1 MEVNCFQILLIYVTF
16 YVYHVQKV
24 VHNDLIKKWKPE
36 YMRHRRLKGLEWCL
50 LCVTVIIF
58 LYGWSTYWVIYNSIK
73 NDKSPGK
80 SAAQKSADLVR
91 SCQTRRRVLQESGE
105 KCVGG
110 RGGGGVWNNY
120 QMSALKFRKNMSPNC
135 RHPPAPPILSYSEV
149 ERKNVLSQ

>member
-36 YMRHRRLKGLEWCL
+36 YMRHRRLKGLEWSL
-50 LCVTVIIF
+50 LCVIVIIF

-91 SCQTRRRVLQESGE
+91 SRQTRRRVLQESGE
-105 KCVGG
+105 KCVW
-110 RGGGGVWNNY
+110 GGGGGGRLEQFSDVGTKI
-120 QMSALKFRKNMSPNC
+120 QEKHVP
-135 RHPPAPPILSYSEV
+135 
-149 ERKNVLSQ
+149 